1 MKPIRRWIGGRK
13 RKQSSISQSPTRT
26 EPRSGEQKQHR
37 KGLRVYPLGGFEQ
50 IGRNC
55 FVVDVD
61 DDLYIIDL
69 GLQFPEE
76 DMLGIDYVLP
86 DISYLQDKKDR
97 IRGIFLTHGHL
108 DHIGGIPYLLPK
120 LGFPPIYG
128 APLTIGFVEKQL
140 VEFKQTKQAKSQN
153 RKVNDHDH
161 PNHQSLR
168 IPVSV

>member
-76 DMLGIDYVLP
+76 DMLGIDYLVP
-86 DISYLQDKKDR
+86 DISYLKGKEGT
-97 IRGIFLTHGHL
+97 IKALLFTHGHL
-108 DHIGGIPYLLPK
+108 DHLVCRLL
-120 LGFPPIYG
+120 L
-128 APLTIGFVEKQL
+128 EKKINTPSSFL
-140 VEFKQTKQAKSQN
+140 S
-153 RKVNDHDH
+153 
-161 PNHQSLR
+161 SC
-168 IPVSV
+168 